1 MRVLI
6 LGLTLLL
13 SGCWTPSAPS
23 TVMVMGDSIA
33 VSFSAR
39 LASIL
44 MGRNTAP
51 LVLNNSLAGMVAAEN
66 GADVYWVGR
75 IAEARKHVGNLD
87 TLVVSLGGND
97 VGRLT
102 RYEISKVLGPA
113 LNDIMYA
120 SRGLKVYWVVHAD
133 GKLPNLD
140 EFRRVL
146 YRAAS
151 YYSHV
156 TVLDLP
162 TGVLEAD
169 GIHLTQAGVTL
180 TTNMLLTEM
189 GY

>member
-1 MRVLI
+1 MRMLI
-6 LGLTLLL
+6 LALPLLL
-13 SGCWTPSAPS
+13 SGCWTPAAPNA
-23 TVMVMGDSIA
+23 VMVMGDSIA

-44 MGRNTAP
+44 MARDDAP
-51 LVLNNSLAGMVAAEN
+51 LVLNNSLGGMVAEAD

-75 IAEARKHVGNLD
+75 IAEARKHVDNLD
-87 TLVVSLGGND
+87 TLVVSLGVND
-97 VGRLT
+97 ISLLT
-102 RYEISKVLGPA
+102 RHEISTVLGPA

-120 SRGLKVYWVVHAD
+120 SIGLKVYWVVHAD
-133 GKLPNLD
+133 GKPPNLD

-146 YRAAS
+146 CQAAS

-162 TGVLEAD
+162 TGVLGAD
-169 GIHLTQAGVTL
+169 DIHLTQAGVAL
-180 TTNMLLTEM
+180 TTEMLLTEM